1 MSHHTLAELIINSGI
16 LDEDAGCDCCSDL
29 DDIFGAPSFS
39 EVSEVIL
46 DTVSDFSSDE
56 LEQLASRVISL
67 ANHTRD
73 KEAAERKA
81 QEEKVDELSLVDQ
94 MAIDSAVNRLGGSFH
109 LKAKAAQLVLDGHYT
124 SKQLYSMRVPDL
136 KAVLY

>member
-1 MSHHTLAELIINSGI
+1 MQHLDLAQIIINSGI
-16 LDEDAGCDCCSDL
+16 LEEDAGCDCCADL
-29 DDIFGAPSFS
+29 DDIFGPPDFT

-67 ANHTRD
+67 ANHARA

-81 QEEKVDELSLVDQ
+81 QEDKVEELSLIDR
-94 MAIDSAVNRLGGSFH
+94 MAIDSAVNKLGGSFH
-109 LKAKAAQLVLDGHYT
+109 LKARAAQLVLEGHYT
-124 SKQLYSMRVPDL
+124 SKQLYGMKVHEL
-136 KAVLY
+136 KSLLY